1 MKVSTVS
8 VIGGWQTELVFADG
22 STVRVGPVYHSCNQ
36 VWHWQRVNMFNVTN
50 NYALREAA

>member
-22 STVRVGPVYHSCNQ
+22 STVRVGPVCNDCKDT
-36 VWHWQRVNMFNVTN
+36 WNWQRVNMFNVTN